1 MENIFEDVSDY
12 IVVIN
17 ENKII
22 KFCNKKFAEKLNY
35 KKEEVIDMNLEDD
48 LLCNSKL
55 FCNIKDSYKLLNEND
70 NIYSFR
76 SKEKCIE
83 SFIGKVYKTK
93 WNSEE
98 AYLMRFDPKKYDDKE
113 KNDNIINNLER
124 DLKLAVNKYEGAEA
138 KISMLLNTTTDL
150 LGFLDK
156 NGRIIRFSQEW
167 HKCLGW
173 TEDDLKNIAWQDL
186 FHPDEKDEVIARARA
201 SKINGNLCEGTNR
214 CRCKNGEYKIIY
226 WKGIY
231 VYDLEIFVGSGS
243 DITEEKKYESESKKY
258 EEAFHAE
265 LIKNELFT
273 NMSHEFKTPL
283 NIIFSAVQLIGH
295 GIKSNQ

>member
-1 MENIFEDVSDY
+1 MEKIFEDVSDY

-17 ENKII
+17 ESKII

-35 KKEEVIDMNLEDD
+35 KKEEVIDMNLEED
-48 LLCNSKL
+48 LLYNSKL
-55 FCNIKDSYKLLNEND
+55 FWNIKYSYKLLNEND

-76 SKEKCIE
+76 SKEKGIK

-93 WNSEE
+93 WNNEE
-98 AYLMRFDPKKYDDKE
+98 AYLIRFNP
-113 KNDNIINNLER
+113 N
-124 DLKLAVNKYEGAEA
+124 EGAEA

-243 DITEEKKYESESKKY
+243 DIK
-258 EEAFHAE
+258 
-265 LIKNELFT
+265 
-273 NMSHEFKTPL
+273 
-283 NIIFSAVQLIGH
+283 V
-295 GIKSNQ
+295 